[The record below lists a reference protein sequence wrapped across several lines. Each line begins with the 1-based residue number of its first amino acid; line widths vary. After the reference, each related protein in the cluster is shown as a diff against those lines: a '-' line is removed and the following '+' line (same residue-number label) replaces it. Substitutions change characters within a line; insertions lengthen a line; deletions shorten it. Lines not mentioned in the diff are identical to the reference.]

1 MIEWWRPDAAKKSKY
16 IYFFVV
22 IGFEQELFAAH
33 TEKNARADFLRSGLA
48 SDKTNP
54 YYEVTKRK
62 WGETFF
68 EGGLEREKRTHSRGS
83 FSFFKGASK
92 EIKSHKIFLVSS
104 CANMIWEV
112 GFFFQ
117 IFFFKYF
124 TWILN
129 FSWWQKKRI
138 MVRKSTSKSVHF
150 PYIW

>member
-62 WGETFF
+62 WGGNLFWGRIGEGEEDTLKRLIQFF
-68 EGGLEREKRTHSRGS
+68 
-83 FSFFKGASK
+83 
-92 EIKSHKIFLVSS
+92 
-104 CANMIWEV
+104 
-112 GFFFQ
+112 
-117 IFFFKYF
+117 
-124 TWILN
+124 
-129 FSWWQKKRI
+129 
-138 MVRKSTSKSVHF
+138 
-150 PYIW
+150 

>member
-112 GFFFQ
+112 GFFFSNIFFQ
-117 IFFFKYF
+117 IFYVNFKFFMVTKKKDYGEKVYF
-124 TWILN
+124 
-129 FSWWQKKRI
+129 
-138 MVRKSTSKSVHF
+138 
-150 PYIW
+150 